1 MLSAFRKFAN
11 TWPARVFFV
20 VLVASFASW
29 GIADVVRN
37 VVSGS
42 SGSVATVAGHDIM
55 PQQFMA
61 EFQANMRR
69 MADRLPDPS
78 QVPPTMRLQVAR
90 QSLDRLVTQAA
101 LSAELRRLGVAAP
114 DAAVRQAVFAMPDF
128 QGANGTFD
136 RNLLLQTLSTNNMTE
151 AHFLDLVRQDVA
163 QNQLLQTVGAGA
175 GASKLLIDR
184 IYAYLNEHRRADMLM
199 LPLAG
204 RPLPAA
210 PAEPVLRRYYDN
222 NPARYTSPEYRHIK
236 AIILSPDSIG
246 HGLSVPDADL
256 RAWFAAHRTDYVSA
270 ERRSLQVIT
279 TGSAQ
284 VAAALAARWR
294 AGAGWDAMQAAA
306 KAAGATAVPL
316 DNATVDQVPSPELA
330 RAAFSAQAGDVVGP
344 ITEPLGSYVLRVASI
359 TPARNPS
366 FESLRDTIRGKVA
379 AERALDLIDAR
390 AQKLQ
395 DVFAGGAKIDEVP
408 ADLGATTAAGTLDAQ
423 GRTLD
428 GSPAPIPASK
438 DARQAIIEAAFKTN
452 PGDAI
457 QPNEGPDHTWFAV
470 VVDSV
475 TKPARRPF
483 DDVRAQVLSD
493 WQAEQVRHTQ
503 EAEAAR
509 ILQLVK
515 SGQTLANAAWGSG
528 LQVTR
533 TPPLSRGRPA
543 PGVPAELVQTLF
555 TLKLNE
561 ATMVE
566 TNAGF
571 VVAQLAEIIPPEARA
586 DPLGMSQARDGLTHA
601 LHDDYLQI
609 FAAAV
614 RDQSRPV
621 IRPQVVQ
628 SLVQQPG
635 E

>member
-11 TWPARVFFV
+11 TWPARIFFI

-29 GIADVVRN
+29 GVADVVRN
-37 VVSGS
+37 VVSGG
-42 SGSVATVAGHDIM
+42 SGAVATVGGHDIT
-55 PQQFMA
+55 PPQFMA

-69 MADRLPDPS
+69 MTERLADPS
-78 QVPPTMRLQVAR
+78 QIPPTMRIQVAR

-101 LSAELRRLGVAAP
+101 LTAELRRLGVTAP
-114 DAAVRQAVFAMPDF
+114 DAAVRQTVFAMPEF
-128 QGANGTFD
+128 QGAAGTFD
-136 RNLLLQTLSTNNMTE
+136 RNILVQTLASNNMTE

-163 QNQLLQTVGAGA
+163 QNQLLQTVGAA
-175 GASKLLIDR
+175 SGASNLLTDR
-184 IYAYLNEHRRADMLM
+184 IYAYLNEHRRADILM
-199 LPLAG
+199 LAFAG
-204 RPLPAA
+204 RPLPPA
-210 PAEPVLRRYYDN
+210 PAPAVLQRYYDN

-236 AIILSPDSIG
+236 AVILSPDSIG
-246 HGLSVPDADL
+246 RELSVSEADL
-256 RAWFAAHRTDYVSA
+256 RAWFATHRADYVSA

-279 TGSAQ
+279 TGSAAIATQ
-284 VAAALAARWR
+284 LAARWR
-294 AGAGWDAMQAAA
+294 AGASWDAMQAAA
-306 KAAGATAVPL
+306 KTAGATGVPL
-316 DNATVDQVPSPELA
+316 DDATADQVPSPELA
-330 RAAFSAQAGDVVGP
+330 RAAFAARAGEIVGP
-344 ITEPLGSYVLRVASI
+344 ITEPLGSYVLRVSTV

-366 FESLRDTIRGKVA
+366 FESLRDAIRGKVA
-379 AERALDLIDAR
+379 AERALDVIDAR

-428 GSPAPIPASK
+428 GSQAPIPAGK
-438 DARQAIIEAAFKTN
+438 DARQAIIDAAFKTN

-457 QPNEGPDHTWFAV
+457 QPTEGPDHTWFALA
-470 VVDSV
+470 VDSV

-483 DDVRAQVLSD
+483 ADVRAHVLAD
-493 WQAEQVRHTQ
+493 WQAEQVHHAQ
-503 EAEAAR
+503 ETEAAR
-509 ILQLVK
+509 ILGLVK

-543 PGVPAELVQTLF
+543 AGVPAELSQTLF

-571 VVAQLAEIIPPEARA
+571 VVAQLAEIIPPEAHG
-586 DPLGMSQARDGLTHA
+586 DPLGMTQAREGLAHA

-609 FAAAV
+609 FANAV
-614 RDQSRPV
+614 RDQARPV
-621 IRPQVVQ
+621 VRPQVVQ
-628 SLVQQPG
+628 SLIQQPG